1 MARKPGNTAQATGT
15 NGSRDIRSFFGAGRP
30 SKSATPAVSSL
41 QASQES
47 RPEILRS
54 QSSNAAASEG
64 PTHARDQVRNV
75 KPPPRQTTTRSTRS
89 KKAQERT
96 ADADTIVVASGWA
109 VSPTTTGFPLPA
121 LTSSSLDTSVS
132 SLSELQTTPVL
143 PASLRRLIYQTPG
156 RSRHRSRSRTPGKD
170 ATPRKSPSGQNSGS
184 SRKIRFSSLPTLTKH
199 SPEPEEITTPRRRLF
214 GQSPAKR
221 TASQSPPGSP
231 TAGMLPDMSSL
242 RKSRPSSTL
251 KRDSSGEPKPTGTPN
266 SLPSL
271 PSLPSSLSIPS
282 SPSTAKKRPT
292 LTGDAVIKGSDD
304 EDDVDSFSDDSFP
317 DLDMLGPT
325 KPRPDG
331 TPKAKRRAR
340 IVHKSPLTIQPK
352 HKFDFKTLDAHSQ
365 RHDVLFDSPKRPAAP
380 EVKDEVME
388 DVGASPS
395 KARQKLIEIAGVK
408 TEEDAGK
415 AIKAMERTD
424 AGASRTKWYFFNNDH
439 SGPGEPTPFPKRC
452 AKGPWSFLAKAE
464 TRDRHILSG
473 MPASLA
479 ITVELPDDLYLW
491 ILDMATVEQ
500 VSVLREE
507 YRRIAAASGKH
518 IERLVTPQRLEETLR
533 RLGAADHVGDE
544 VLKPVR
550 EIRDV
555 YVDRDWQPF
564 QSFLEWL
571 YWVAAQLI
579 HDSVVFAVKMLLRM
593 AADRVVLENAD
604 ILTHHQH
611 ALEGL
616 VNSVADNVWDG
627 FCSEICSSLYHG
639 FDKTS
644 LRILPLLCMPVT
656 SPKLHELRRRLAVAF
671 FLRDA
676 ALASEHPDDAISLR
690 LAIAR
695 VKDSDFQIG
704 PRTNYTDLKALVQLL
719 DMAVDDGSFVH
730 NRDDQEHEKEFNAEI
745 DDLAKRLK
753 AIWRGINDTG
763 AANLARTEAKSVL
776 EWVGERLN
784 YSVRTRRPPTQSIF
798 GDQGPSS
805 AKKKRQQD
813 FMHKFVHS
821 RKNRPAETT
830 DAKVELPSSEDDTFV
845 TALG

>member
-1 MARKPGNTAQATGT
+1 MP
-15 NGSRDIRSFFGAGRP
+15 
-30 SKSATPAVSSL
+30 
-41 QASQES
+41 
-47 RPEILRS
+47 
-54 QSSNAAASEG
+54 
-64 PTHARDQVRNV
+64 
-75 KPPPRQTTTRSTRS
+75 
-89 KKAQERT
+89 
-96 ADADTIVVASGWA
+96 
-109 VSPTTTGFPLPA
+109 
-121 LTSSSLDTSVS
+121 
-132 SLSELQTTPVL
+132 
-143 PASLRRLIYQTPG
+143 
-156 RSRHRSRSRTPGKD
+156 
-170 ATPRKSPSGQNSGS
+170 PSGQNSGS
-184 SRKIRFSSLPTLTKH
+184 SRKVRFSSLPSSTKQ
-199 SPEPEEITTPRRRLF
+199 SPEPEEVTTPRRRLF
-214 GQSPAKR
+214 GQSPARK
-221 TASQSPPGSP
+221 TASESPPGSP
-231 TAGMLPDMSSL
+231 SAGMLPNLSSL
-242 RKSRPSSTL
+242 QTGKPSGAL
-251 KRDSSGEPKPTGTPN
+251 KRDSSGEPKISGTPN

-271 PSLPSSLSIPS
+271 PSLPSSPSIPS
-282 SPSTAKKRPT
+282 SPSTAKKRVA
-292 LTGDAVIKGSDD
+292 LTKDAVIKGSDD
-304 EDDVDSFSDDSFP
+304 EDDDDSFSDDSFP

-331 TPKAKRRAR
+331 TPKAKRRAKM
-340 IVHKSPLTIQPK
+340 VHKSPLTIQPK
-352 HKFDFKTLDAHSQ
+352 HKFDFKTLDAHSR

-388 DVGASPS
+388 DLGVSPS

-408 TEEDAGK
+408 TEEDADK
-415 AIKAMERTD
+415 AMKAMERTD
-424 AGASRTKWYFFNNDH
+424 AGASRTKWYFFNKND
-439 SGPGEPTPFPKRC
+439 GGLGEPAPFPRKY
-452 AKGPWSFLAKAE
+452 AKGPWSFLGKVE
-464 TRDRHILSG
+464 TRDRHIMSG

-479 ITVELPDDLYLW
+479 ITIGLPDELYLW
-491 ILDMATVEQ
+491 VLDMVTVEQ

-507 YRRIAAASGKH
+507 YRRIAAANGKQVK
-518 IERLVTPQRLEETLR
+518 RLITPQRLEETLR
-533 RLGAADHVGDE
+533 KLGAADHVGDE

-550 EIRDV
+550 EVRDI
-555 YVDRDWQPF
+555 YVDHDWQPF

-571 YWVAAQLI
+571 YWVAAQLS

-593 AADRVVLENAD
+593 AADRVVLENVD

-616 VNSVADNVWDG
+616 VNSVEDHVWGD
-627 FCSEICSSLYHG
+627 FCFEICSSLYHG

-690 LAIAR
+690 LVIAR
-695 VKDSDFQIG
+695 VKDSDFQVNH
-704 PRTNYTDLKALVQLL
+704 RTNYTDLKALVQLL

-730 NRDDQEHEKEFNAEI
+730 YKDDREHENEFNAEI

-763 AANLARTEAKSVL
+763 AANLSRTEAKSVL

-813 FMHKFVHS
+813 FMQKFVHS
-821 RKNRPAETT
+821 RKSKPAEVT
-830 DAKVELPSSEDDTFV
+830 DSKVESPSSEDDTFV